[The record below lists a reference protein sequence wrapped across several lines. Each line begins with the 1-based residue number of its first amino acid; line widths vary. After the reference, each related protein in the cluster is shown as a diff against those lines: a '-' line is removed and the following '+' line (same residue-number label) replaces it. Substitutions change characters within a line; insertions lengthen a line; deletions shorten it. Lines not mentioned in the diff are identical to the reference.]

1 MPDDIWYG
9 GDCETRIGRRP
20 SKDVAPVAWRS
31 AEFLTLTI
39 NPNQERRERNK
50 LGNPGIRKNPL
61 DPTRSR
67 KGFFRLAAELVLDAD
82 TRQLP
87 IYLAAGMGGALAPT
101 ENADNPELTDHVFES
116 GSKAEQYFDIVVKV
130 GDTDFRL
137 YEGLTIAQI
146 STQFTGENT
155 QDFNLNISLQGMRR
169 QRLAAWP
176 AGAVA
181 AIPSEGAVLRA
192 LFTVDGEAAS
202 NMLGGSFS
210 FSRTLQEGI
219 YLSATPTISSL
230 RPNGAQHSGSANYR
244 AIGKD
249 FDVMEEDETPFAA
262 AFDLLGV
269 LAGHQIRLEHPQ
281 AQLSASPLPING
293 AGAIERTLNWT
304 PYQTGGAAAARI
316 TVTNDVESY
325 A

>member
-1 MPDDIWYG
+1 MPDDIWHG
-9 GDCETRIGRRP
+9 GDCETRIGRRLD
-20 SKDVAPVAWRS
+20 KDTAPLSWRA

-39 NPNQERRERNK
+39 NPTQERRERNK
-50 LGNPGIRKNPL
+50 LGNPAIRKNPL

-87 IYLAAGMGGALAPT
+87 IWLAAGMGGALAPT
-101 ENADNPELTDHVFES
+101 ENADDPDLFDHVFES
-116 GSKAEQYFDIVVKV
+116 GSKVEQYFDIVVKV
-130 GDTDFRL
+130 GDNDFRL
-137 YEGLTIAQI
+137 YEGLTIGQI

-155 QDFNLNISLQGMRR
+155 QDFNINISLQGMRR
-169 QRLAAWP
+169 KRLNAWP

-181 AIPSEGAVLRA
+181 AIPTEGAVLRA
-192 LFTVDGEAAS
+192 LFTVDGDAAS
-202 NMLGGSFS
+202 NILGGSFS
-210 FSRTLQEGI
+210 FGRTLQEGI
-219 YLSATPTISSL
+219 FLSATPTISSL

-249 FDVMEEDETPFAA
+249 FDIMEEDETPFAA

-269 LAGHQIRLEHPQ
+269 IDGHLIRLEHPQ

-304 PYQTGGAAAARI
+304 PYQTGAAGAARI
-316 TVTNDVESY
+316 TITNDIETY

>member
-20 SKDVAPVAWRS
+20 DKDTAPLSWRS
-31 AEFLTLTI
+31 AEFLSLTVT
-39 NPNQERRERNK
+39 PTQERRDRTK
-50 LGNPGIRKNPL
+50 LGNPAIRKNPL

-82 TRQLP
+82 TRQMP
-87 IYLAAGMGGALAPT
+87 IWLAAGMGGALAPT
-101 ENADNPELTDHVFES
+101 ENAGDPDLFDHVFES
-116 GSKAEQYFDIVVKV
+116 GSKAEQYFDIAIKV
-130 GDTDFRL
+130 GDNDIRL
-137 YEGLTIAQI
+137 YEGMTLSQI

-169 QRLAAWP
+169 RKLNAFPVGAA
-176 AGAVA
+176 A
-181 AIPSEGAVLRA
+181 AIPSEGPVLRA
-192 LFTVDGEAAS
+192 LFKVDGVAAT

-219 YLSATPTISSL
+219 FLSATPTISSL
-230 RPNGAQHSGSANYR
+230 RPNGAQHAGSANYR
-244 AIGKD
+244 AIGAD
-249 FDVMEEDETPFAA
+249 FDVKEEDEVPFAA

-269 LAGHQIRLEHPQ
+269 LAGHLIRLEHPQ
-281 AQLSASPLPING
+281 ALLSASPMPITG

-304 PYQTGGAAAARI
+304 PYQTAAAAAARI
-316 TVTNDVESY
+316 TITNDVETY